1 VLGNSCQQLRAY
13 FFTIVECKYEI
24 SPTGTGKNT
33 MGCAVLP
40 LDSPANAKQRGK
52 ELLSFC

>member
-1 VLGNSCQQLRAY
+1 MLGDSGQHPRAY

-24 SPTGTGKNT
+24 RPTGTGKNA

-40 LDSPANAKQRGK
+40 LDCPANAKQRG
-52 ELLSFC
+52 EDLLGFC